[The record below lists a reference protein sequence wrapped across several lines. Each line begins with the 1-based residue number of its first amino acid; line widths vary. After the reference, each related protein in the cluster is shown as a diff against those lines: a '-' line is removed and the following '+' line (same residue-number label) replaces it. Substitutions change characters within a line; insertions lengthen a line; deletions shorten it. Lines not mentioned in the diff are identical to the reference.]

1 MSQISSINFKKSF
14 AINAEHNDRTLPPS
28 YLIDNE
34 KGAECDRNAEQA
46 RELKEQIIARAKET
60 YTSRTGQRFQAKT
73 YEWSAVCNIKPD
85 TTMDDLKRLAQHFSD
100 KYSFQCYQIAIHRDE
115 GHIGEDGKEQINHH
129 AHLEFIMLDKNTGV
143 NCFKMRDFPK
153 SKMRE
158 IQSEVAEILG
168 MQRGIDKRI
177 SKAERIEP
185 RKYAKLKEAEKKAI
199 KTTQRETEKEAI
211 EAFKAV
217 SESEEKLLN
226 QKEKAEY
233 LEQLRKQYKGKGL
246 SAAFFRELGA
256 IKKDKETQYTQKE
269 LDEAVKKAIEADREK
284 QKSINRQEFEQQTTK
299 ELKAYTDTEAG
310 DQKPIISPFLQSLIT
325 LLPKDEISK
334 KTIRQLEEELKKEE
348 EAHYNDVKIVVT
360 AVAKRLNIDTSN
372 TKRLSD
378 IHRENLKA
386 IDAKNLNFKELENE
400 NRLLKSEI
408 NTLKTQN
415 KALQEQNDIKDKE
428 IIALKQENATAVKF
442 NDLKEYFN
450 LINYRASF
458 ENERPNTISGDFR
471 GKDREI
477 DAKYSHLPL
486 FDEFIKPNVLLAKK
500 AHLEIMQEKEKEK
513 QKAVSQKIIKKDTGR
528 SF

>member
-1 MSQISSINFKKSF
+1 MAEISSFNMKPSTDFQVF
-14 AINAEHNDRTLPPS
+14 HNANIRPS
-28 YLIDNE
+28 YVIGGELECNR
-34 KGAECDRNAEQA
+34 KGYEAK
-46 RELKEQIIARAKET
+46 ELKEAIVNEAKQTYKQRTKRA
-60 YTSRTGQRFQAKT
+60 FQSTA
-73 YEWSAVCNIKPD
+73 YEWSAVVNIKPD
-85 TTMDDLKRLAQHFSD
+85 TTMQDLERLSKHFSD
-100 KYSFQCYQIAIHRDE
+100 KYGFQCYQIAIHRDE
-115 GHIGEDGKEQINHH
+115 GHIDENGERQINHH
-129 AHLEFIMLDKNTGV
+129 AHLEFITLDKQTGR
-143 NCFKMRDFPK
+143 NRQ
-153 SKMRE
+153 RE
-158 IQSEVAEILG
+158 LKPQTLRQIQSEVAEILG

-284 QKSINRQEFEQQTTK
+284 QKPINRQEFEQQTTK
-299 ELKAYTDTEAG
+299 ELKAYTEAG
-310 DQKPIISPFLQSLIT
+310 DKKPIISPFLQSLIT
-325 LLPKDEISK
+325 LLPKNSETSK
-334 KTIRQLEEELKKEE
+334 ETIRQLEEELKKEE
-348 EAHYNDVKIVVT
+348 EEHYNDIKIVVT
-360 AVAKRLNIDTSN
+360 AVTKRLNIDTSN

-378 IHRENLKA
+378 IHRENLKG
-386 IDAKNLNFKELENE
+386 IDAKNLNYEELEKE

-408 NTLKTQN
+408 NTLRAQN

-428 IIALKQENATAVKF
+428 IIELKQENATAVKF
-442 NDLKEYFN
+442 DDLKAYFS
-450 LINYRASF
+450 LINYRGSF
-458 ENERPNTISGDFR
+458 ENEKPNTISGDFS

-477 DAKYSHLPL
+477 DAKYSQLPL

-500 AHLEIMQEKEKEK
+500 AHLEIMQEQEKERK
-513 QKAVSQKIIKKDTGR
+513 KAVSQKIIKKDTGR

>member
-1 MSQISSINFKKSF
+1 MAEISSFNMKPSTDFQVF
-14 AINAEHNDRTLPPS
+14 HNANIRPS
-28 YLIDNE
+28 YVIGGELECNR
-34 KGAECDRNAEQA
+34 KGYEAK
-46 RELKEQIIARAKET
+46 ELKEAIVNEAKQTYKQRTKRA
-60 YTSRTGQRFQAKT
+60 FQSTA
-73 YEWSAVCNIKPD
+73 YEWSAVVNIKPD
-85 TTMDDLKRLAQHFSD
+85 TTMQDLERLSKHFND
-100 KYSFQCYQIAIHRDE
+100 KYGFQCYQIAIHRDE
-115 GHIGEDGKEQINHH
+115 GHIDENGERQINHH
-129 AHLEFIMLDKNTGV
+129 AHLEFITLDKQTGR
-143 NCFKMRDFPK
+143 NRQ
-153 SKMRE
+153 RE
-158 IQSEVAEILG
+158 LKPQTLRQIQSEVAEILG

-185 RKYAKLKEAEKKAI
+185 RKYAKLKEAEKKGI
-199 KTTQRETEKEAI
+199 KATQRETEKEAI

-284 QKSINRQEFEQQTTK
+284 QKPINRQEFEQQTTK
-299 ELKAYTDTEAG
+299 ELKAYTEAG

-325 LLPKDEISK
+325 LLPKDSEISK

-348 EAHYNDVKIVVT
+348 EEHYNDIEIVVT

-386 IDAKNLNFKELENE
+386 LDAKNLNFKELENE

-428 IIALKQENATAVKF
+428 IIELKQENATAVKF
-442 NDLKEYFN
+442 DDLKAYFS
-450 LINYRASF
+450 LINYRGSF
-458 ENERPNTISGDFR
+458 ENEKPNTISGDFS

-500 AHLEIMQEKEKEK
+500 AHLEIMQEKERK
-513 QKAVSQKIIKKDTGR
+513 KAVSQKIIKKDTGR

>member
-1 MSQISSINFKKSF
+1 MQ
-14 AINAEHNDRTLPPS
+14 
-28 YLIDNE
+28 
-34 KGAECDRNAEQA
+34 
-46 RELKEQIIARAKET
+46 
-60 YTSRTGQRFQAKT
+60 
-73 YEWSAVCNIKPD
+73 
-85 TTMDDLKRLAQHFSD
+85 DLERLSKHFSD
-100 KYSFQCYQIAIHRDE
+100 KYGFQCYQIAIHRDE
-115 GHIGEDGKEQINHH
+115 GHIDENGERQINHH
-129 AHLEFIMLDKNTGV
+129 AHLEFVTLDKQTGR
-143 NCFKMRDFPK
+143 NRQ
-153 SKMRE
+153 RE
-158 IQSEVAEILG
+158 LKPQTLRQIQSEVAEILG

-284 QKSINRQEFEQQTTK
+284 QKPINRQEFEQQTTK
-299 ELKAYTDTEAG
+299 ELKAYTEAG
-310 DQKPIISPFLQSLIT
+310 DQKPILSPFLQSLIT
-325 LLPKDEISK
+325 LLPKDSEISK
-334 KTIRQLEEELKKEE
+334 ETIRQLEEELKKEKTISQDYKDFKKE
-348 EAHYNDVKIVVT
+348 RNEQILKI
-360 AVAKRLNIDTSN
+360 
-372 TKRLSD
+372 TKEMMIST
-378 IHRENLKA
+378 ENFKTYDDYDNGILKA
-386 IDAKNLNFKELENE
+386 ISNLKRENDM
-400 NRLLKSEI
+400 
-408 NTLKTQN
+408 LKTQN

-428 IIALKQENATAVKF
+428 IITLKQENATAVKF
-442 NDLKEYFN
+442 EDLKEYFN

-458 ENERPNTISGDFR
+458 KNERPNTISGDFS

-477 DAKYSHLPL
+477 DAKYSQLPL
-486 FDEFIKPNVLLAKK
+486 FDELIKPSVLLAKK
-500 AHLEIMQEKEKEK
+500 AHLEIMQEQEKER

>member
-1 MSQISSINFKKSF
+1 MAEISSFNMKPSTDFQVF
-14 AINAEHNDRTLPPS
+14 HNANIRPS
-28 YLIDNE
+28 YVIGGELECNR
-34 KGAECDRNAEQA
+34 KGYEAK
-46 RELKEQIIARAKET
+46 ELKEAIVNEAKQTYKQRTKRA
-60 YTSRTGQRFQAKT
+60 FQSMA
-73 YEWSAVCNIKPD
+73 YEWSAVVNIKPD
-85 TTMDDLKRLAQHFSD
+85 TTMQDLERLSKHFSD
-100 KYSFQCYQIAIHRDE
+100 KYGFQCYQIAIHRDE
-115 GHIGEDGKEQINHH
+115 GHIDENGERQINHH
-129 AHLEFIMLDKNTGV
+129 AHLEFITLDKQTGR
-143 NCFKMRDFPK
+143 NRQ
-153 SKMRE
+153 RE
-158 IQSEVAEILG
+158 LKPQTLRQIQSEVAEILG

-226 QKEKAEY
+226 QKEKAKY
-233 LEQLRKQYKGKGL
+233 LEQLRKQYKSKGL

-256 IKKDKETQYTQKE
+256 IKKDKETLYTQKE

-284 QKSINRQEFEQQTTK
+284 QKPINRQEFEQQTTK
-299 ELKAYTDTEAG
+299 ELKAYTEAG

-325 LLPKDEISK
+325 LLPKNSEISK
-334 KTIRQLEEELKKEE
+334 ETIRQLEEELKKKKEE
-348 EAHYNDVKIVVT
+348 HYNDIKIVVT

-428 IIALKQENATAVKF
+428 IIELKQENATAVKF
-442 NDLKEYFN
+442 DDLKAYFS
-450 LINYRASF
+450 LINYRSSF
-458 ENERPNTISGDFR
+458 ENEKPNTISGNFS

-500 AHLEIMQEKEKEK
+500 AHLEIMQEKERK
-513 QKAVSQKIIKKDTGR
+513 KAVSQKIIKKDTGR

>member
-46 RELKEQIIARAKET
+46 RELKGQIIAQAKET

-85 TTMDDLKRLAQHFSD
+85 TTMDDLKQIAQHFND
-100 KYSFQCYQIAIHRDE
+100 KYGFQCYQIAIHRDE
-115 GHIGEDGKEQINHH
+115 GHRDEDGKKQINHH
-129 AHLEFIMLDKNTGV
+129 AHLEFVTLDKNTGI
-143 NCFKMRDFPK
+143 NRQ
-153 SKMRE
+153 RE
-158 IQSEVAEILG
+158 LTPQKLRELQSEVAEILG

-185 RKYAKLKEAEKKAI
+185 RKYAKQKETEKKTTKQAINDLNKQIREIEKQQREALKEADNAFQAERK
-199 KTTQRETEKEAI
+199 RMI
-211 EAFKAV
+211 EANNALVEMGLPKIY
-217 SESEEKLLN
+217 EK
-226 QKEKAEY
+226 
-233 LEQLRKQYKGKGL
+233 
-246 SAAFFRELGA
+246 
-256 IKKDKETQYTQKE
+256 DQYTDLGKWRD
-269 LDEAVKKAIEADREK
+269 LAKAKI
-284 QKSINRQEFEQQTTK
+284 QECNQAQI
-299 ELKAYTDTEAG
+299 L
-310 DQKPIISPFLQSLIT
+310 
-325 LLPKDEISK
+325 
-334 KTIRQLEEELKKEE
+334 ELKKQLEQE
-348 EAHYNDVKIVVT
+348 QRAHEA
-360 AVAKRLNIDTSN
+360 
-372 TKRLSD
+372 TKRDLEKEKTISQD
-378 IHRENLKA
+378 YKDFKKERNEQILKITKEMMISTENFKTYDDYDNGILKA
-386 IDAKNLNFKELENE
+386 IDNLKRENDM
-400 NRLLKSEI
+400 
-408 NTLKTQN
+408 LKTQN

-442 NDLKEYFN
+442 DDLKEYFS

-477 DAKYSHLPL
+477 DAKYSQLPL

-500 AHLEIMQEKEKEK
+500 AHLEIMQEQEKER

>member
-1 MSQISSINFKKSF
+1 MAEISSFNMKPSTDFQVFHNANIRPNY
-14 AINAEHNDRTLPPS
+14 AIGGELECNR
-28 YLIDNE
+28 
-34 KGAECDRNAEQA
+34 KGYEAK
-46 RELKEQIIARAKET
+46 ELKEAIVNEAKQTYKQRTKRA
-60 YTSRTGQRFQAKT
+60 FQSTA
-73 YEWSAVCNIKPD
+73 YEWSAVVNIKPD
-85 TTMDDLKRLAQHFSD
+85 TTMQDLERLSKHFND
-100 KYSFQCYQIAIHRDE
+100 KYGFQCYQIAIHRDE
-115 GHIGEDGKEQINHH
+115 GHIDENGERQINHH
-129 AHLEFIMLDKNTGV
+129 AHLEFVTLDKQTGR
-143 NCFKMRDFPK
+143 NRQ
-153 SKMRE
+153 RE
-158 IQSEVAEILG
+158 LKPQTLRQIQSEVAEILG

-284 QKSINRQEFEQQTTK
+284 QKPINRQEFEQQTTK
-299 ELKAYTDTEAG
+299 ELKAYTEAG
-310 DQKPIISPFLQSLIT
+310 DQKPKISPFLQSLIS
-325 LLPKDEISK
+325 LLPKDSEISK

-348 EAHYNDVKIVVT
+348 EAHYNDIEIVVT

-400 NRLLKSEI
+400 I

-428 IIALKQENATAVKF
+428 IIELKQENATAVKF
-442 NDLKEYFN
+442 DDLKAYFN
-450 LINYRASF
+450 LIDYRGSF
-458 ENERPNTISGDFR
+458 KSESPDTIMGNF
-471 GKDREI
+471 GEKDREI
-477 DAKYSHLPL
+477 DAKYSQLPL
-486 FDEFIKPNVLLAKK
+486 FDEFIMPSVLLAKK
-500 AHLEIMQEKEKEK
+500 AHLEIMQEKER

>member
-46 RELKEQIIARAKET
+46 RELKGQIIAQAKET

-85 TTMDDLKRLAQHFSD
+85 TTMDDLKQIAQHFND
-100 KYSFQCYQIAIHRDE
+100 KYGFQCYQIAIHRDE
-115 GHIGEDGKEQINHH
+115 GHRDEDGKKQINHH
-129 AHLEFIMLDKNTGV
+129 AHLEFVTLDKNTGI
-143 NCFKMRDFPK
+143 NRQ
-153 SKMRE
+153 RE
-158 IQSEVAEILG
+158 LTPQKLRELQSEVAEILG

-185 RKYAKLKEAEKKAI
+185 RKYAKQKETEKKTTKQAINDLNKKIREIEKQQREALKEADNAFQAERK
-199 KTTQRETEKEAI
+199 RMI
-211 EAFKAV
+211 EANNALVEMGLPKIY
-217 SESEEKLLN
+217 EK
-226 QKEKAEY
+226 
-233 LEQLRKQYKGKGL
+233 
-246 SAAFFRELGA
+246 
-256 IKKDKETQYTQKE
+256 DQYTDLGKWRD
-269 LDEAVKKAIEADREK
+269 LAKAKI
-284 QKSINRQEFEQQTTK
+284 QECNQAQI
-299 ELKAYTDTEAG
+299 L
-310 DQKPIISPFLQSLIT
+310 
-325 LLPKDEISK
+325 
-334 KTIRQLEEELKKEE
+334 ELKKQLEQE
-348 EAHYNDVKIVVT
+348 QRAHEA
-360 AVAKRLNIDTSN
+360 
-372 TKRLSD
+372 TKRDLEKEKTISQD
-378 IHRENLKA
+378 YKDFKKERNEQILKITKEMMISTENFKTYDDYDNGILKA
-386 IDAKNLNFKELENE
+386 ISNLKREND
-400 NRLLKSEI
+400 
-408 NTLKTQN
+408 TLKTQN

-442 NDLKEYFN
+442 DDLKEYFS

-477 DAKYSHLPL
+477 DAKYSQLPL

-500 AHLEIMQEKEKEK
+500 AHLEIMQEKEKER

>member
-46 RELKEQIIARAKET
+46 RKLKGQIIAQAKET

-85 TTMDDLKRLAQHFSD
+85 TTMDDLKRIAQHFND
-100 KYSFQCYQIAIHRDE
+100 KYGFQCYQIAIHRDE
-115 GHIGEDGKEQINHH
+115 GHIDEDGKEQINHH
-129 AHLEFIMLDKNTGV
+129 AHLEFVTLDKNTGI
-143 NCFKMRDFPK
+143 NRQ
-153 SKMRE
+153 RE
-158 IQSEVAEILG
+158 LTPQKLRELQSEVAEILG

-185 RKYAKLKEAEKKAI
+185 RKYAKQKETEKKTTKQVINDLNKKIREIEKQQREALKEADNAFQAERK
-199 KTTQRETEKEAI
+199 RMI
-211 EAFKAV
+211 EANNALVEMGLPKIY
-217 SESEEKLLN
+217 EK
-226 QKEKAEY
+226 
-233 LEQLRKQYKGKGL
+233 
-246 SAAFFRELGA
+246 
-256 IKKDKETQYTQKE
+256 DQYTDLGKWRD
-269 LDEAVKKAIEADREK
+269 LAKAKI
-284 QKSINRQEFEQQTTK
+284 QECNQAQI
-299 ELKAYTDTEAG
+299 L
-310 DQKPIISPFLQSLIT
+310 
-325 LLPKDEISK
+325 
-334 KTIRQLEEELKKEE
+334 ELKKQLEQE
-348 EAHYNDVKIVVT
+348 QRAHEA
-360 AVAKRLNIDTSN
+360 
-372 TKRLSD
+372 TKRDLEKEKTISQD
-378 IHRENLKA
+378 YKDFKKERNEQILKITKEMMISTENFKTYDDYDNGILKA
-386 IDAKNLNFKELENE
+386 ISNLKREND
-400 NRLLKSEI
+400 
-408 NTLKTQN
+408 TLKTQN

-442 NDLKEYFN
+442 DDLKEYFS

-477 DAKYSHLPL
+477 DAKYSQLPL

-500 AHLEIMQEKEKEK
+500 AHLEIMQEQEKER

>member
-46 RELKEQIIARAKET
+46 RELKGQIIAQAKET

-85 TTMDDLKRLAQHFSD
+85 TTMDDLKQIAQHFND
-100 KYSFQCYQIAIHRDE
+100 KYGFQCYQIAIHRDE
-115 GHIGEDGKEQINHH
+115 GHRDEDGKKQINHH
-129 AHLEFIMLDKNTGV
+129 AHLEFVTLDKNTGI
-143 NCFKMRDFPK
+143 NRQ
-153 SKMRE
+153 RE
-158 IQSEVAEILG
+158 LTPQKLRELQSEVAEILG

-185 RKYAKLKEAEKKAI
+185 RKYAKQKETEKKTTKQAINDLNKQIREIEKQQREALKEADNAF
-199 KTTQRETEKEAI
+199 QTERKRMI
-211 EAFKAV
+211 EANNALVEMGLPKIY
-217 SESEEKLLN
+217 EK
-226 QKEKAEY
+226 
-233 LEQLRKQYKGKGL
+233 
-246 SAAFFRELGA
+246 
-256 IKKDKETQYTQKE
+256 DQYTDLGKWRD
-269 LDEAVKKAIEADREK
+269 LAKAKI
-284 QKSINRQEFEQQTTK
+284 QECNQAQI
-299 ELKAYTDTEAG
+299 L
-310 DQKPIISPFLQSLIT
+310 
-325 LLPKDEISK
+325 
-334 KTIRQLEEELKKEE
+334 ELKKQLEQE
-348 EAHYNDVKIVVT
+348 QRAHEA
-360 AVAKRLNIDTSN
+360 
-372 TKRLSD
+372 TKRDLEKEKTISQD
-378 IHRENLKA
+378 YKDFKKERNEQILKITKEMMISTENFKTYDDYDNGILKA
-386 IDAKNLNFKELENE
+386 IDNLKRENDM
-400 NRLLKSEI
+400 
-408 NTLKTQN
+408 LKTQN

-442 NDLKEYFN
+442 DDLKEYFS

-477 DAKYSHLPL
+477 DAKYSQLPL

-500 AHLEIMQEKEKEK
+500 AHLEIMQEQEKER

>member
-1 MSQISSINFKKSF
+1 MAEISSFNMKPSTDFQVFHNANIRPNY
-14 AINAEHNDRTLPPS
+14 AIGGELECNR
-28 YLIDNE
+28 
-34 KGAECDRNAEQA
+34 KGYEAK
-46 RELKEQIIARAKET
+46 ELKEAIVNEAKQTYKQRTKRA
-60 YTSRTGQRFQAKT
+60 FQSTA
-73 YEWSAVCNIKPD
+73 YEWSAVVNIKPD
-85 TTMDDLKRLAQHFSD
+85 TTMQDLERLSKHFND
-100 KYSFQCYQIAIHRDE
+100 KYGFQCYQIAIHRDE
-115 GHIGEDGKEQINHH
+115 GHIDENGEKQINHH
-129 AHLEFIMLDKNTGV
+129 AHLEFITLDKQTGR
-143 NCFKMRDFPK
+143 NRQ
-153 SKMRE
+153 RE
-158 IQSEVAEILG
+158 LKPQTLRQIQSEVAEILG

-199 KTTQRETEKEAI
+199 KTTQRESEKEAI

-269 LDEAVKKAIEADREK
+269 LDEAVKKAIEADRKK
-284 QKSINRQEFEQQTTK
+284 QKPINRQEFEQQTTK
-299 ELKAYTDTEAG
+299 ELKAYIEAG

-325 LLPKDEISK
+325 LLPKDSEISK

-348 EAHYNDVKIVVT
+348 EAHYNDIEIVVT

-386 IDAKNLNFKELENE
+386 LDAKNLNFKELENE

-428 IIALKQENATAVKF
+428 IITLKQENATAVKF
-442 NDLKEYFN
+442 DDLKAYFS
-450 LINYRASF
+450 LINYRGSF
-458 ENERPNTISGDFR
+458 ENEKPNTISGDFS

-477 DAKYSHLPL
+477 DAKYSQLPL

-500 AHLEIMQEKEKEK
+500 AHLEIMQEKER
-513 QKAVSQKIIKKDTGR
+513 KKR
-528 SF
+528 QYHKK

>member
-46 RELKEQIIARAKET
+46 RELKGQIIAQAKET

-158 IQSEVAEILG
+158 IQSEVSQILQ
-168 MQRGIDKRI
+168 MQRGEDKQKSGRQ
-177 SKAERIEP
+177 RTEP
-185 RKYAKLKEAEKKAI
+185 RQYAKQKEAEKKAI

-284 QKSINRQEFEQQTTK
+284 QKPINRQEFEQQTTK
-299 ELKAYTDTEAG
+299 ELKAYTEAG
-310 DQKPIISPFLQSLIT
+310 DQKPKISPFLQSLIS
-325 LLPKDEISK
+325 LLPKDSE
-334 KTIRQLEEELKKEE
+334 TIKQLEEELKKEE
-348 EAHYNDVKIVVT
+348 EAHYNDIEIVVT

-400 NRLLKSEI
+400 I

-428 IIALKQENATAVKF
+428 IIELKQENATAVKF
-442 NDLKEYFN
+442 DDLKAYFN
-450 LINYRASF
+450 LIDYRGSF
-458 ENERPNTISGDFR
+458 KSESPDTIMGNF
-471 GKDREI
+471 GEKDREI
-477 DAKYSHLPL
+477 DIKYSQLPL
-486 FDEFIKPNVLLAKK
+486 FDEFIMPNVLLAKK
-500 AHLEIMQEKEKEK
+500 AHLEIMQEKER

>member
-46 RELKEQIIARAKET
+46 RELKGQIIAQAKET

-85 TTMDDLKRLAQHFSD
+85 TTMDDLKQIAQHFND
-100 KYSFQCYQIAIHRDE
+100 KYGFQCYQIAIHRDE
-115 GHIGEDGKEQINHH
+115 GHRDEDGKKQINHH
-129 AHLEFIMLDKNTGV
+129 AHLEFVTLDKNTGI
-143 NCFKMRDFPK
+143 NRQ
-153 SKMRE
+153 RE
-158 IQSEVAEILG
+158 LTPQKLRELQSEVAEILG

-185 RKYAKLKEAEKKAI
+185 RKYAKQKETEKKTTKQAINDLNKKIREIEKQQREALKEADNAFQAERK
-199 KTTQRETEKEAI
+199 RMI
-211 EAFKAV
+211 EANNALVEMGLPKIY
-217 SESEEKLLN
+217 EK
-226 QKEKAEY
+226 
-233 LEQLRKQYKGKGL
+233 
-246 SAAFFRELGA
+246 
-256 IKKDKETQYTQKE
+256 DQYTDLGKWRD
-269 LDEAVKKAIEADREK
+269 LAKAKI
-284 QKSINRQEFEQQTTK
+284 QECNQAQI
-299 ELKAYTDTEAG
+299 L
-310 DQKPIISPFLQSLIT
+310 
-325 LLPKDEISK
+325 
-334 KTIRQLEEELKKEE
+334 ELKKQLEQE
-348 EAHYNDVKIVVT
+348 QRAHEA
-360 AVAKRLNIDTSN
+360 
-372 TKRLSD
+372 TKRDLEKEKTISQD
-378 IHRENLKA
+378 YKDFKKERNEQILKITKEMMISTENFKTYDDYNNGILKA
-386 IDAKNLNFKELENE
+386 ISNLKREND
-400 NRLLKSEI
+400 
-408 NTLKTQN
+408 TLKTQN

-428 IIALKQENATAVKF
+428 IITLKQENATAVKF
-442 NDLKEYFN
+442 DDLKEYFN

-500 AHLEIMQEKEKEK
+500 AHLEIMQEKEKER

>member
-1 MSQISSINFKKSF
+1 MAEISSFNMKPSTDFQVFHNANIRPNY
-14 AINAEHNDRTLPPS
+14 AIGGELECNR
-28 YLIDNE
+28 
-34 KGAECDRNAEQA
+34 KGYEAK
-46 RELKEQIIARAKET
+46 ELKEAIVNEAKQTYKQRTKRA
-60 YTSRTGQRFQAKT
+60 FQSTA
-73 YEWSAVCNIKPD
+73 YEWSAVVNIKPD
-85 TTMDDLKRLAQHFSD
+85 TTMQDLERLSKHFSD
-100 KYSFQCYQIAIHRDE
+100 KYGFQCYQIAIHRDE
-115 GHIGEDGKEQINHH
+115 GHIDENGERQINHH
-129 AHLEFIMLDKNTGV
+129 AHLEFVTLDKQTGR
-143 NCFKMRDFPK
+143 NRQ
-153 SKMRE
+153 RE
-158 IQSEVAEILG
+158 LKPQTLRQIQSEVAEILG

-269 LDEAVKKAIEADREK
+269 LDEAVKRAIEADREK
-284 QKSINRQEFEQQTTK
+284 QKPINRQEFEQQTTK
-299 ELKAYTDTEAG
+299 ELKAYTEAG

-325 LLPKDEISK
+325 LLPKDSEISK
-334 KTIRQLEEELKKEE
+334 KTIRQLEEELKKEKTISQDYKDFKKE
-348 EAHYNDVKIVVT
+348 RNEQILKI
-360 AVAKRLNIDTSN
+360 
-372 TKRLSD
+372 TKEMMIST
-378 IHRENLKA
+378 ENFKTYDDYDNGILKA
-386 IDAKNLNFKELENE
+386 IDNLKRENDML
-400 NRLLKSEI
+400 RM
-408 NTLKTQN
+408 QN

-428 IIALKQENATAVKF
+428 IITLKQENATAVKF
-442 NDLKEYFN
+442 DDLKEYFN

-458 ENERPNTISGDFR
+458 KNERPNTISGDFS

-477 DAKYSHLPL
+477 DAKYSQLPL
-486 FDEFIKPNVLLAKK
+486 FDELIKPSVLLAKK
-500 AHLEIMQEKEKEK
+500 AHLEIMQEQEKER

>member
-1 MSQISSINFKKSF
+1 MAEISSFNMKPSTDFQVFHNANIRPNY
-14 AINAEHNDRTLPPS
+14 AIGGELECNR
-28 YLIDNE
+28 
-34 KGAECDRNAEQA
+34 KGYEAK
-46 RELKEQIIARAKET
+46 ELKEAIVNEAKQTYKQRTKRA
-60 YTSRTGQRFQAKT
+60 FQSTA
-73 YEWSAVCNIKPD
+73 YEWSAVVNIKPD
-85 TTMDDLKRLAQHFSD
+85 TTMQDLERLSKHFSD
-100 KYSFQCYQIAIHRDE
+100 KYGFQCYQIAIHRDE
-115 GHIGEDGKEQINHH
+115 GHIDENGERQINHH
-129 AHLEFIMLDKNTGV
+129 AHLEFITLDKNTGI
-143 NCFKMRDFPK
+143 NRQ
-153 SKMRE
+153 RE
-158 IQSEVAEILG
+158 LKPQTLRQIQSEVAEILG

-233 LEQLRKQYKGKGL
+233 LEQLRMQYKGKGL

-269 LDEAVKKAIEADREK
+269 LDEAVKRAIEADREK
-284 QKSINRQEFEQQTTK
+284 QKPINRQEFEQQTT
-299 ELKAYTDTEAG
+299 AG

-325 LLPKDEISK
+325 LLPKDSEISK

-348 EAHYNDVKIVVT
+348 EAHYNDIKIVVT

-386 IDAKNLNFKELENE
+386 LDAKNLNFKELENE

-428 IIALKQENATAVKF
+428 IITLKQENATAVKF
-442 NDLKEYFN
+442 NDLKAYFN
-450 LINYRASF
+450 LIDYRGSF
-458 ENERPNTISGDFR
+458 KSESPDTIMGDF
-471 GKDREI
+471 GEKDREI
-477 DAKYSHLPL
+477 DIKYSQLPL
-486 FDEFIKPNVLLAKK
+486 FDEFIMPNVLLAKK
-500 AHLEIMQEKEKEK
+500 AHLEIMQEKER

>member
-1 MSQISSINFKKSF
+1 MAEISSFNMKPSTDFQVFHNANIRPNY
-14 AINAEHNDRTLPPS
+14 AIGGELECNR
-28 YLIDNE
+28 
-34 KGAECDRNAEQA
+34 KGYEAK
-46 RELKEQIIARAKET
+46 ELKEAIVNEAKQTYKQRTKRA
-60 YTSRTGQRFQAKT
+60 FQSTA
-73 YEWSAVCNIKPD
+73 YEWSAVVNIKPD
-85 TTMDDLKRLAQHFSD
+85 TTMQDLERLSKHFSD
-100 KYSFQCYQIAIHRDE
+100 KYGFQCYQIAIHRDE
-115 GHIGEDGKEQINHH
+115 GHIDENGERQINHH
-129 AHLEFIMLDKNTGV
+129 AHLEFVTLDKQTGR
-143 NCFKMRDFPK
+143 NRQ
-153 SKMRE
+153 RE
-158 IQSEVAEILG
+158 LKPQTLRQIQSEVAEILG

-284 QKSINRQEFEQQTTK
+284 QKPINRQEFEQQTTK
-299 ELKAYTDTEAG
+299 ELKAYTEAG
-310 DQKPIISPFLQSLIT
+310 DQKPILSPFLQSLIT
-325 LLPKDEISK
+325 LLPKDSEISK
-334 KTIRQLEEELKKEE
+334 ETIRQLEEELKKEKTISQDYKDFKKE
-348 EAHYNDVKIVVT
+348 RNEQILKI
-360 AVAKRLNIDTSN
+360 
-372 TKRLSD
+372 TKEMMIST
-378 IHRENLKA
+378 ENFKTYDDYDNGILKA
-386 IDAKNLNFKELENE
+386 ISNLKRENDM
-400 NRLLKSEI
+400 
-408 NTLKTQN
+408 LKTQN

-428 IIALKQENATAVKF
+428 IITLKQENATAVKF
-442 NDLKEYFN
+442 EDLKEYFN

-458 ENERPNTISGDFR
+458 KNERPNTISGDFS

-477 DAKYSHLPL
+477 DAKYSQLPL
-486 FDEFIKPNVLLAKK
+486 FDELIKPSVLLAKK
-500 AHLEIMQEKEKEK
+500 AHLEIMQEQEKEK

>member
-1 MSQISSINFKKSF
+1 MFH
-14 AINAEHNDRTLPPS
+14 NANIRPS
-28 YLIDNE
+28 YVIGGKLECNR
-34 KGAECDRNAEQA
+34 KGYEAK
-46 RELKEQIIARAKET
+46 ELKEAIVNEAKQTYKQRTKRA
-60 YTSRTGQRFQAKT
+60 FQSTA
-73 YEWSAVCNIKPD
+73 YEWSAVVNIKPD
-85 TTMDDLKRLAQHFSD
+85 TTMQDLERLSKHFSD
-100 KYSFQCYQIAIHRDE
+100 KYGFQCYQIAIHRDE
-115 GHIGEDGKEQINHH
+115 GHIDENGERQINHH
-129 AHLEFIMLDKNTGV
+129 AHLEFITLDKQTGR
-143 NCFKMRDFPK
+143 NRQ
-153 SKMRE
+153 RE
-158 IQSEVAEILG
+158 LKPQTLRQIQSEVAEILG

-217 SESEEKLLN
+217 SESEERLLN
-226 QKEKAEY
+226 DKEKSEY

-284 QKSINRQEFEQQTTK
+284 QKPINRQEFEQQTTK
-299 ELKAYTDTEAG
+299 ELKAYTEAG

-325 LLPKDEISK
+325 LLPKDSE
-334 KTIRQLEEELKKEE
+334 TIRQLEKELKKEE
-348 EAHYNDVKIVVT
+348 EEHYNDIKIVVT

-378 IHRENLKA
+378 IHKENLKA
-386 IDAKNLNFKELENE
+386 LDAKNLNFKELENE
-400 NRLLKSEI
+400 NQVLKSEI

-415 KALQEQNDIKDKE
+415 KALQEQNDIKDNE
-428 IIALKQENATAVKF
+428 IIKLKQENATAVKF
-442 NDLKEYFN
+442 DDLKAYFN
-450 LINYRASF
+450 LIDYRDSF

-486 FDEFIKPNVLLAKK
+486 FDEFIKPNVLSAKK
-500 AHLEIMQEKEKEK
+500 AHLEIMQEKERKK
-513 QKAVSQKIIKKDTGR
+513 TVSQKIIKKDTGR

>member
-1 MSQISSINFKKSF
+1 MAEISSFNMKPSTDFQVFHNANIRPNY
-14 AINAEHNDRTLPPS
+14 AIGGELECNR
-28 YLIDNE
+28 
-34 KGAECDRNAEQA
+34 KGYEAK
-46 RELKEQIIARAKET
+46 ELKEAIVNEAKQTYKQRTKRA
-60 YTSRTGQRFQAKT
+60 FQSTA
-73 YEWSAVCNIKPD
+73 YEWSAVVNIKPD
-85 TTMDDLKRLAQHFSD
+85 TTMQDLERLSKHFSD
-100 KYSFQCYQIAIHRDE
+100 KYGFQCYQIAIHRDE
-115 GHIGEDGKEQINHH
+115 GHIDENGERQINHH
-129 AHLEFIMLDKNTGV
+129 AHLEFITLDKNTGI
-143 NCFKMRDFPK
+143 NRQ
-153 SKMRE
+153 RE
-158 IQSEVAEILG
+158 LKPQTLRQIQSEVAEILG

-269 LDEAVKKAIEADREK
+269 LDEAVKRAIEADREK
-284 QKSINRQEFEQQTTK
+284 QKPINRQEFEQQTTK
-299 ELKAYTDTEAG
+299 ELKAYTEAG
-310 DQKPIISPFLQSLIT
+310 DQKPIISPFLQSLIS
-325 LLPKDEISK
+325 LLPKDSEISK

-348 EAHYNDVKIVVT
+348 EDHYNDIKIVVT

-372 TKRLSD
+372 TKRQ
-378 IHRENLKA
+378 
-386 IDAKNLNFKELENE
+386 NE

-428 IIALKQENATAVKF
+428 IIKLKQENATAVKF
-442 NDLKEYFN
+442 DDLKEYFN

-500 AHLEIMQEKEKEK
+500 AHLEIMQEKER

>member
-46 RELKEQIIARAKET
+46 RELKGQIIAQAKET

-85 TTMDDLKRLAQHFSD
+85 TTMDDLKQIAQHFND
-100 KYSFQCYQIAIHRDE
+100 KYGFQCYQIAIHRDE
-115 GHIGEDGKEQINHH
+115 GHRDEDGKKQINHH
-129 AHLEFIMLDKNTGV
+129 AHLEFVTLDKNTGI
-143 NCFKMRDFPK
+143 NRQ
-153 SKMRE
+153 RE
-158 IQSEVAEILG
+158 LTPQKLRELQSEVAEILG

-185 RKYAKLKEAEKKAI
+185 RKYAKQKETEKKTTKQAINDLNKKIREIEKQQREALKEADNAFQAERK
-199 KTTQRETEKEAI
+199 RMI
-211 EAFKAV
+211 EANNALVEMGLPKIY
-217 SESEEKLLN
+217 EK
-226 QKEKAEY
+226 
-233 LEQLRKQYKGKGL
+233 
-246 SAAFFRELGA
+246 
-256 IKKDKETQYTQKE
+256 DQYTDLGKWRD
-269 LDEAVKKAIEADREK
+269 LAKAKI
-284 QKSINRQEFEQQTTK
+284 QECNQAQI
-299 ELKAYTDTEAG
+299 L
-310 DQKPIISPFLQSLIT
+310 
-325 LLPKDEISK
+325 
-334 KTIRQLEEELKKEE
+334 ELKKQLEQE
-348 EAHYNDVKIVVT
+348 QRAHEA
-360 AVAKRLNIDTSN
+360 
-372 TKRLSD
+372 TKRDLEKEKTISQD
-378 IHRENLKA
+378 YKDFKKERNEQILKITKEMMISTENFKTYDDYDNGILKA
-386 IDAKNLNFKELENE
+386 ISNLKREND
-400 NRLLKSEI
+400 
-408 NTLKTQN
+408 TLKTQN

-428 IIALKQENATAVKF
+428 IITLKQENATAVKF
-442 NDLKEYFN
+442 DDLKEYFS

-477 DAKYSHLPL
+477 DAKYSQLPL

-500 AHLEIMQEKEKEK
+500 AHLEIMQEKEKER

>member
-1 MSQISSINFKKSF
+1 MSQISSINFKKSIV
-14 AINAEHNDRTLPPS
+14 INTAHNDRTLAPS
-28 YLIDNE
+28 YLISDR
-34 KGAECDRNAEQA
+34 GVECDRPDEQA

-158 IQSEVAEILG
+158 IQSEVSQILQ
-168 MQRGIDKRI
+168 MQRGEDKRK
-177 SKAERIEP
+177 SGRQRTEP
-185 RKYAKLKEAEKKAI
+185 RQYAKQKEAEKKAI

-233 LEQLRKQYKGKGL
+233 LEQLRMQYKGKGL

-284 QKSINRQEFEQQTTK
+284 QKPINRQEFEQQTTK
-299 ELKAYTDTEAG
+299 ELKAYTE

-325 LLPKDEISK
+325 LLPKDSE
-334 KTIRQLEEELKKEE
+334 TIKQLEEELKKEKTISQDYKDFKKE
-348 EAHYNDVKIVVT
+348 RNEQILKI
-360 AVAKRLNIDTSN
+360 
-372 TKRLSD
+372 TKEMMIST
-378 IHRENLKA
+378 ENFKTYDDYDNGILKA
-386 IDAKNLNFKELENE
+386 IDILKREND
-400 NRLLKSEI
+400 
-408 NTLKTQN
+408 TLKTQN
-415 KALQEQNDIKDKE
+415 KALQGQNDIKDKE
-428 IIALKQENATAVKF
+428 IITLKQENATAVKF
-442 NDLKEYFN
+442 EDLKEYFN

-458 ENERPNTISGDFR
+458 KNERPNTISGDFS

-477 DAKYSHLPL
+477 DAKYSQLPL
-486 FDEFIKPNVLLAKK
+486 FDELIKPSVLLAKK
-500 AHLEIMQEKEKEK
+500 AHLEIMQEKEKER

>member
-1 MSQISSINFKKSF
+1 MAEISSFNMKPSTDFQVFHNANIRPNY
-14 AINAEHNDRTLPPS
+14 AIGGELECNR
-28 YLIDNE
+28 
-34 KGAECDRNAEQA
+34 KGYEAK
-46 RELKEQIIARAKET
+46 ELKEAIVNEAKQTYKQRTKRA
-60 YTSRTGQRFQAKT
+60 FQSTA
-73 YEWSAVCNIKPD
+73 YEWSAVVNIKPD
-85 TTMDDLKRLAQHFSD
+85 TTMQDLERLSKHFSD
-100 KYSFQCYQIAIHRDE
+100 KYGFQCYQIAIHRDE
-115 GHIGEDGKEQINHH
+115 GHIDENGERQINHH
-129 AHLEFIMLDKNTGV
+129 AHLEFITLDKNTGI
-143 NCFKMRDFPK
+143 NRQ
-153 SKMRE
+153 RE
-158 IQSEVAEILG
+158 LKPQTLRQIQSEVAEILG
-168 MQRGIDKRI
+168 MQRGLDKRI

-269 LDEAVKKAIEADREK
+269 LDEAVKRAIEADREK
-284 QKSINRQEFEQQTTK
+284 QKPINRQEFEQQTTK
-299 ELKAYTDTEAG
+299 ELKAYTEAG
-310 DQKPIISPFLQSLIT
+310 DQKPIISPFLQSLIS
-325 LLPKDEISK
+325 LLPKDSEISK

-348 EAHYNDVKIVVT
+348 EDHYNDIKIVVT

-386 IDAKNLNFKELENE
+386 IDAKNLNFQELENE

-428 IIALKQENATAVKF
+428 IITLKQENATAVKF
-442 NDLKEYFN
+442 EDLKEYFN

-458 ENERPNTISGDFR
+458 KNERPNTISGDFS

-477 DAKYSHLPL
+477 DAKYSQLPL
-486 FDEFIKPNVLLAKK
+486 FDELIKPSVLLAKK
-500 AHLEIMQEKEKEK
+500 AHLEIMQEKER

>member
-1 MSQISSINFKKSF
+1 MSQISSINFKKSI
-14 AINAEHNDRTLPPS
+14 AINTAHNDRTLAPS
-28 YLIDNE
+28 YLISDR
-34 KGAECDRNAEQA
+34 GVECDRPDEQA

-115 GHIGEDGKEQINHH
+115 GHIDEDGKEQINHH

-158 IQSEVAEILG
+158 IQSEVSQILQ
-168 MQRGIDKRI
+168 MERGEDKRK
-177 SKAERIEP
+177 SGRERTEP
-185 RKYAKLKEAEKKAI
+185 REYAKQKEAEKKTTKQAI
-199 KTTQRETEKEAI
+199 NDLNKQIREIEKQQREALKEADNAFQTERKRMI
-211 EAFKAV
+211 EANNALVEMGLPKIY
-217 SESEEKLLN
+217 EK
-226 QKEKAEY
+226 
-233 LEQLRKQYKGKGL
+233 
-246 SAAFFRELGA
+246 
-256 IKKDKETQYTQKE
+256 DQYTDLGKWRD
-269 LDEAVKKAIEADREK
+269 LAKAKI
-284 QKSINRQEFEQQTTK
+284 QECNQAQI
-299 ELKAYTDTEAG
+299 L
-310 DQKPIISPFLQSLIT
+310 
-325 LLPKDEISK
+325 
-334 KTIRQLEEELKKEE
+334 ELKKQLEQE
-348 EAHYNDVKIVVT
+348 QRAHEA
-360 AVAKRLNIDTSN
+360 
-372 TKRLSD
+372 TKRDLEKEKTISQD
-378 IHRENLKA
+378 YKDFKKERNEQILKITKEMMISTENFKTYDDYDNGILKA
-386 IDAKNLNFKELENE
+386 ISNLKREND
-400 NRLLKSEI
+400 
-408 NTLKTQN
+408 TLKTQN

-428 IIALKQENATAVKF
+428 IITLKQENATAVKF
-442 NDLKEYFN
+442 DDLKEYFS

-477 DAKYSHLPL
+477 DAKYSQLPL

-500 AHLEIMQEKEKEK
+500 AHLEIMQEKEKER

>member
-1 MSQISSINFKKSF
+1 MAEISSFNMKPSTDFQVFHNANIRPNY
-14 AINAEHNDRTLPPS
+14 AIGGELECNR
-28 YLIDNE
+28 
-34 KGAECDRNAEQA
+34 KGYEAK
-46 RELKEQIIARAKET
+46 ELKEAIVNEAKQTYKQRTKRA
-60 YTSRTGQRFQAKT
+60 FQSTA
-73 YEWSAVCNIKPD
+73 YEWSAVVNIKPD
-85 TTMDDLKRLAQHFSD
+85 TTMQDLERLSKHFND
-100 KYSFQCYQIAIHRDE
+100 KYGFQCYQIAIHRDE
-115 GHIGEDGKEQINHH
+115 GHIDENGEKQINHH
-129 AHLEFIMLDKNTGV
+129 AHLEFITLDMQTGR
-143 NCFKMRDFPK
+143 NRQ
-153 SKMRE
+153 RE
-158 IQSEVAEILG
+158 LKPQTLRQIQSEVAEILG

-284 QKSINRQEFEQQTTK
+284 QKPINRQEFEQQTTK
-299 ELKAYTDTEAG
+299 ELKAYTEAG

-325 LLPKDEISK
+325 LLPKDSEISK

-348 EAHYNDVKIVVT
+348 EEHYNDIEIVVT

-386 IDAKNLNFKELENE
+386 LDAKNLNFKELENE

-415 KALQEQNDIKDKE
+415 KAIQEQNDIKDKE
-428 IIALKQENATAVKF
+428 IIKLRQENATAVKF
-442 NDLKEYFN
+442 DDLKEYFN

-458 ENERPNTISGDFR
+458 KNERPNTISGDFS

-477 DAKYSHLPL
+477 DAKYSQLPL
-486 FDEFIKPNVLLAKK
+486 FDELIKPSVLLAKK
-500 AHLEIMQEKEKEK
+500 AHLEIMQEQEKER

>member
-46 RELKEQIIARAKET
+46 RELKGQIIAQAKET

-85 TTMDDLKRLAQHFSD
+85 TTMDDLKRLAQHFND
-100 KYSFQCYQIAIHRDE
+100 KYGFQCYQIAIHRDE
-115 GHIGEDGKEQINHH
+115 GHIDEDGKEQINHH

-158 IQSEVAEILG
+158 IQSEVSQILQ
-168 MQRGIDKRI
+168 MQRGEDKRK
-177 SKAERIEP
+177 SGRQRTEP
-185 RKYAKLKEAEKKAI
+185 RQYAKLKEAEKKAI

-284 QKSINRQEFEQQTTK
+284 QKPINRQEFEQQTTK
-299 ELKAYTDTEAG
+299 ELKAYTEAG
-310 DQKPIISPFLQSLIT
+310 DQKPILSPFLQSLIT
-325 LLPKDEISK
+325 LLPKDSEISK

-400 NRLLKSEI
+400 I

-442 NDLKEYFN
+442 DDLKEYFS

-477 DAKYSHLPL
+477 DAKYSQLPL

-500 AHLEIMQEKEKEK
+500 AHLEIMQEKEKER

>member
-46 RELKEQIIARAKET
+46 RELKGQIIAQAKET

-158 IQSEVAEILG
+158 IQSEVSQILQ
-168 MQRGIDKRI
+168 MQRGEDKRK
-177 SKAERIEP
+177 SGRQRTEP
-185 RKYAKLKEAEKKAI
+185 RQYAKQKEAEKKAI

-284 QKSINRQEFEQQTTK
+284 QKPINRQEFEQQTTK

-325 LLPKDEISK
+325 LLPKDSE
-334 KTIRQLEEELKKEE
+334 TIKQLEEELKKEKTISQDYKDFKKE
-348 EAHYNDVKIVVT
+348 RNEQILKI
-360 AVAKRLNIDTSN
+360 
-372 TKRLSD
+372 TKEMMIST
-378 IHRENLKA
+378 ENFKTYDDYDNGILKA
-386 IDAKNLNFKELENE
+386 IDILKREND
-400 NRLLKSEI
+400 
-408 NTLKTQN
+408 TLKTQN

-428 IIALKQENATAVKF
+428 IITLKQENATAVKF
-442 NDLKEYFN
+442 EDLKEYFN

-458 ENERPNTISGDFR
+458 KNERPNTISGDFS

-500 AHLEIMQEKEKEK
+500 AHLEIMQEKEKER

>member
-46 RELKEQIIARAKET
+46 RELKGQIIAQAKET

-85 TTMDDLKRLAQHFSD
+85 TTMDDLKRLAQHFND
-100 KYSFQCYQIAIHRDE
+100 KYGFQCYQIAIHRDE

-129 AHLEFIMLDKNTGV
+129 AHLEFITLDKNTGV

-158 IQSEVAEILG
+158 IQSEVSQILQ
-168 MQRGIDKRI
+168 MQRGEDKRK
-177 SKAERIEP
+177 SGRQRTEP
-185 RKYAKLKEAEKKAI
+185 RQYAKLKEAEKKAI

-284 QKSINRQEFEQQTTK
+284 QKPINRQEFEQQTTK
-299 ELKAYTDTEAG
+299 ELKAYTEAG
-310 DQKPIISPFLQSLIT
+310 DQNPIISPFLQSLIT
-325 LLPKDEISK
+325 LLPKDSE
-334 KTIRQLEEELKKEE
+334 TIKQLEEELKKEKTISQDYKDFKKE
-348 EAHYNDVKIVVT
+348 RNEQILKI
-360 AVAKRLNIDTSN
+360 
-372 TKRLSD
+372 TKEMMIST
-378 IHRENLKA
+378 ENFKTYDDYDNGILKA
-386 IDAKNLNFKELENE
+386 IDILKREND
-400 NRLLKSEI
+400 
-408 NTLKTQN
+408 TLKTQN

-428 IIALKQENATAVKF
+428 IITLKQENATAVKF
-442 NDLKEYFN
+442 EDLKEYFN

-458 ENERPNTISGDFR
+458 KNERPNTISGDFS

-477 DAKYSHLPL
+477 DAKYSQLPL
-486 FDEFIKPNVLLAKK
+486 FDELIKPSVLLAKK
-500 AHLEIMQEKEKEK
+500 AHLEIMQEQEKER